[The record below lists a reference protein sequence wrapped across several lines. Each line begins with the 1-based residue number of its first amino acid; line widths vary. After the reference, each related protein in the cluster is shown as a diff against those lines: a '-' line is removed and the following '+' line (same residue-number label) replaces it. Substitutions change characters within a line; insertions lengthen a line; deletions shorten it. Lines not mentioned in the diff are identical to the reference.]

1 MEEVPIIESE
11 LEVDN
16 PIQISIVLNK
26 AKYTLKVDSQK
37 DIITFELIDVE
48 KIPRINYIRKMNFKE
63 IKEMSQLFNL
73 LKTSNDFYDYL
84 KFLSKDK
91 KINIKKSK
99 GKISLILFINVLSKQ
114 QEIII
119 DLFPEKNELEINR
132 KEKELNNNFQNIR
145 KEKNNINNSFNYLLN
160 IILIILISL
169 FIMMFQESK
178 ENKSLIKKL
187 ENQIKEINDKNENQ
201 INELNEKIE
210 KQLKIENNDLKN
222 KIDEITIK
230 VNNNELKNEINN
242 LKVDNNQMKLKVEEY
257 YKEINI
263 LKESLDKLIFKF
275 KNSIMNY
282 DEKDML
288 YKEIENKM
296 NKKIKGINKLY
307 QATKD
312 GGDPINFH
320 LKCDNIPNTL
330 VLIKSEGNRR
340 FGGFTL
346 IPWKSEERYVY
357 KQDSENKTF
366 VFSLDNKKIYYLK
379 SIKENAIYHNKDSGP
394 CFGEG
399 RDIAIDRNPL
409 KENTLYTYQ
418 ESYDYK
424 GDSNAL
430 SEYKSQNF
438 LKALEY
444 EVFQVI
450 FY

>member
-99 GKISLILFINVLSKQ
+99 DKISLILFINVLSKQ

-145 KEKNNINNSFNYLLN
+145 KEKNNSFNYLLN
-160 IILIILISL
+160 IIIILIPFFIGT

-187 ENQIKEINDKNENQ
+187 EKQIKEINDKNEKQ

-210 KQLKIENNDLKN
+210 KQLKIENN
-222 KIDEITIK
+222 
-230 VNNNELKNEINN
+230 ELKN
-242 LKVDNNQMKLKVEEY
+242 
-257 YKEINI
+257 
-263 LKESLDKLIFKF
+263 
-275 KNSIMNY
+275 
-282 DEKDML
+282 
-288 YKEIENKM
+288 
-296 NKKIKGINKLY
+296 
-307 QATKD
+307 
-312 GGDPINFH
+312 
-320 LKCDNIPNTL
+320 
-330 VLIKSEGNRR
+330 
-340 FGGFTL
+340 
-346 IPWKSEERYVY
+346 
-357 KQDSENKTF
+357 
-366 VFSLDNKKIYYLK
+366 
-379 SIKENAIYHNKDSGP
+379 
-394 CFGEG
+394 
-399 RDIAIDRNPL
+399 
-409 KENTLYTYQ
+409 
-418 ESYDYK
+418 
-424 GDSNAL
+424 
-430 SEYKSQNF
+430 
-438 LKALEY
+438 
-444 EVFQVI
+444 
-450 FY
+450 

>member
-16 PIQISIVLNK
+16 PIQIPIILTK
-26 AKYTLKVDSQK
+26 TKYTLKVDSQK

-73 LKTSNDFYDYL
+73 LKTSNDFNDYL

-99 GKISLILFINVLSKQ
+99 DKISLILFINVLSKQ

-145 KEKNNINNSFNYLLN
+145 KEKNNSFNYLLN
-160 IILIILISL
+160 IIIILIPFFIGT

-187 ENQIKEINDKNENQ
+187 ENQIKEINDKNEKQ

-242 LKVDNNQMKLKVEEY
+242 LKVDNNQMKLKVEDY
-257 YKEINI
+257 YKELNI

-296 NKKIKGINKLY
+296 NKKIKGINKLPY
-307 QATKD
+307 
-312 GGDPINFH
+312 
-320 LKCDNIPNTL
+320 
-330 VLIKSEGNRR
+330 
-340 FGGFTL
+340 FTEL
-346 IPWKSEERYVY
+346 SG
-357 KQDSENKTF
+357 SF
-366 VFSLDNKKIYYLK
+366 KK
-379 SIKENAIYHNKDSGP
+379 
-394 CFGEG
+394 
-399 RDIAIDRNPL
+399 
-409 KENTLYTYQ
+409 
-418 ESYDYK
+418 
-424 GDSNAL
+424 
-430 SEYKSQNF
+430 
-438 LKALEY
+438 
-444 EVFQVI
+444 
-450 FY
+450 

>member
-99 GKISLILFINVLSKQ
+99 DKISLILFINVLSKQ

-160 IILIILISL
+160 IIIILIPFFIGT

-187 ENQIKEINDKNENQ
+187 ENQIKEINDKNEKQ

-296 NKKIKGINKLY
+296 NKKIKEIKRLY
-307 QATKD
+307 QA
-312 GGDPINFH
+312 
-320 LKCDNIPNTL
+320 LKM
-330 VLIKSEGNRR
+330 V
-340 FGGFTL
+340 
-346 IPWKSEERYVY
+346 
-357 KQDSENKTF
+357 
-366 VFSLDNKKIYYLK
+366 
-379 SIKENAIYHNKDSGP
+379 
-394 CFGEG
+394 
-399 RDIAIDRNPL
+399 
-409 KENTLYTYQ
+409 
-418 ESYDYK
+418 
-424 GDSNAL
+424 
-430 SEYKSQNF
+430 
-438 LKALEY
+438 
-444 EVFQVI
+444 VI
-450 FY
+450 L